1 MYITSFN
8 NIYIYIYLNS
18 YVSKLS
24 FNPEVG
30 EVGNLMKYLKIKKII
45 SWSSLVVQVKD
56 PALSLQWYGFDP
68 WPRNFH
74 MPWVQPKTKKKS

>member
-18 YVSKLS
+18 YISKLS

-30 EVGNLMKYLKIKKII
+30 EVGNLMKYLKI
-45 SWSSLVVQVKD
+45 
-56 PALSLQWYGFDP
+56 
-68 WPRNFH
+68 
-74 MPWVQPKTKKKS
+74 